1 MMTTLQTMQQQMHQQ
16 FQNQPQPQPRDR
28 ERVEGCPSSSFFR
41 HNSETFDGSKGPL
54 AADSWIFSIQ
64 HLMESLQCTDAQK
77 VNYASLKLTGEASH
91 WWLARKGPIA
101 EELGQGVP
109 ITWERFKKEFD
120 DRFFPQTQR
129 LQCARDFQDLKQ
141 GTMTVEQYAARF
153 NELSRYA
160 PTLVATEELKVHRFL
175 YGLVP
180 RVRDR
185 VICLGIK
192 NYLEMVDRAT
202 LAEKS
207 MKEVAT
213 DFAQRK
219 RNMPPPAH
227 PSKKPA
233 VSGNYTLLR
242 RRKPQWPIQIQG
254 QIVLSVGS
262 RTLGNARLGVSHAFN
277 VANLGHMKGIA
288 HKTLQK

>member
-1 MMTTLQTMQQQMHQQ
+1 MTTMMTNMQTMQQQQFEQQ
-16 FQNQPQPQPRDR
+16 QHSNNKCNNNIKINQPQPRDR

-41 HNSETFDGSKGPL
+41 HNFESFDGSKGPL
-54 AADSWIFSIQ
+54 AADSWIISIQ

-91 WWLARKGPIA
+91 WWLARKGLIA

-160 PTLVATEELKVHRFL
+160 PTLVATEENKVHRFL
-175 YGLVP
+175 YGLIP

-192 NYLEMVDRAT
+192 NYLDMVDKAT

-213 DFAQRK
+213 DFAQKK
-219 RNMPPPAH
+219 RNLPPPTH
-227 PSKKPA
+227 PSKKQA
-233 VSGNYTLLR
+233 VSGSGSNSYGKKSTPMAYGSSR
-242 RRKPQWPIQIQG
+242 PNCTKCGKPH
-254 QIVLSVGS
+254 
-262 RTLGNARLGVSHAFN
+262 LGECR
-277 VANLGHMKGIA
+277 
-288 HKTLQK
+288 